1 MFKYYSSYALIFST
15 LTHFLC
21 CGIPLILTFSSLFTG
36 LLFFESLALSLEFL
50 EPLEIYLF
58 AITTTLFLFIII
70 FEIYKKKIKN
80 ITDEENCK
88 IESCDA
94 TNKKIKL
101 NLMVSATIYVFNA
114 SFFVSEVLI

>member
-58 AITTTLFLFIII
+58 SITTTLFLFLII

-80 ITDEENCK
+80 TSDEEYCK

-101 NLMVSATIYVFNA
+101 NLTVAATIYVFNA
-114 SFFVSEVLI
+114 SFFVSEILI